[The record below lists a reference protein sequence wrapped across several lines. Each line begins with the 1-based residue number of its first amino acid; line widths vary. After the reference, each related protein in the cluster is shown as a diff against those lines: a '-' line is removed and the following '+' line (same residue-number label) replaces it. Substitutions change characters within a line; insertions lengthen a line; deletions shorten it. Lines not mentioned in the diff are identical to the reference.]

1 MTGSHWIEETGL
13 LSSPIIITNSYAV
26 GAAYQGV
33 LEYFVKNYHDD
44 DGDTDLLTLPVIA
57 ETWDGYLST
66 LAAFAVK
73 PSHIVEG
80 ISGATGGPIE
90 EGNSGGGT
98 GMCCHGHK
106 GGTGTS
112 SRLVAGIPDP
122 ETGSEREYTV
132 AALVQA
138 NYGRLRDLRISGA
151 PAGRIIAEQREKAA
165 AAASTAEEEARAEQ
179 WDNAEKAKDK
189 KDGSIIVI
197 LATDVP
203 LHPLQLQR
211 LAKRATV
218 GVARVGGYAHNPSG
232 DIFLAFSTAN
242 EVPCQRVT
250 ADGKPLDPF
259 KPVAVGVEIALDAT
273 INAVFEA
280 AADAVEEAIYN
291 ALCMAETTVGFKGNT
306 AEELDLENLKVIMEK
321 YM

>member
-112 SRLVAGIPDP
+112 SRVVAGIPDP
-122 ETGSEREYTV
+122 ETGTEKEYTV

-138 NYGRLRDLRISGA
+138 NYGRLRDLRSSGA
-151 PAGRIIAEQREKAA
+151 PAGRIIAVQREKAA
-165 AAASTAEEEARAEQ
+165 AAASTAEEEARADQ

-197 LATDVP
+197 LATDVL

-218 GVARVGGYAHNPSG
+218 GVARVGAG
-232 DIFLAFSTAN
+232 
-242 EVPCQRVT
+242 
-250 ADGKPLDPF
+250 
-259 KPVAVGVEIALDAT
+259 
-273 INAVFEA
+273 A
-280 AADAVEEAIYN
+280 AAGGGG
-291 ALCMAETTVGFKGNT
+291 CRSRG
-306 AEELDLENLKVIMEK
+306 
-321 YM
+321 